1 MKVIRILLPLVVVS
15 CIVSVLNLEAQR
27 GMPPGQSQAG
37 GAPSAKPPTP
47 TTPPT
52 PKTPKT
58 PPTTASQHL
67 AAQPKLAATLQPLL
81 PAGTDLQA
89 AATGFKNLGEFVAAV
104 HVSNNLDIPFDQ
116 LKTQLTGPTPKS
128 LGAAIKTLK
137 PSADAAAEVKKA
149 EAQAKKDQAGKGL

>member
-1 MKVIRILLPLVVVS
+1 MKVIRILLPLVVAS

-27 GMPPGQSQAG
+27 GGTPPGQSQGG
-37 GAPSAKPPTP
+37 GAQSAKPTTPTP
-47 TTPPT
+47 PPT
-52 PKTPKT
+52 PKTPPMT
-58 PPTTASQHL
+58 PSQHL

-81 PAGTDLQA
+81 PAGADLQA
-89 AATGFKNLGEFVAAV
+89 AAIGFKNLGEFVAAV
-104 HVSNNLDIPFDQ
+104 HVSHNLDIPFDQ
-116 LKTQLTGPTPKS
+116 LKTALTGPAPKS